1 MTGKGFPYV
10 PWYHGDF
17 LRSTAGWTLLERAAY
32 WMLLCAQ
39 WESGS
44 IPDDMTRLASI
55 TGTDV
60 ASMTALWQVVGKKF
74 VKTRAG
80 LINKRMARDR
90 ADYQKY
96 REAQSERGR
105 KGMAARYGK
114 KHSSNV
120 VELRRDA
127 SEKPR

>member
-1 MTGKGFPYV
+1 MKGFPYV
-10 PWYHGDF
+10 PWYQGDF

-44 IPDDMTRLASI
+44 IPDDTTRLANI

-60 ASMTALWQVVGKKF
+60 ATMTTLWQVVGKKF

-80 LINKRMARDR
+80 LINSRMARDR
-90 ADYQKY
+90 KKHLEY
-96 REAQSERGR
+96 RRRQSEGGK
-105 KGMAARYGK
+105 KGMANRYAKGA
-114 KHSSNV
+114 NV
-120 VELRRDA
+120 VDFPGKER
-127 SEKPR
+127 PRG